1 MRDGRDVV
9 GVKVIVTIGPERMKP
24 ERIDTLTTTSG
35 GATISAALAAPGFL
49 RASATATV
57 NGLRLS
63 DMATIGFS
71 VQDIDASV
79 TSPSDFLP
87 FWRTAIASARRV
99 PLASQLT
106 FREDLSTTSVNVYHV
121 SFQNQR
127 EGSRIYGMLSV
138 PKAPG
143 RYPAILTVPGAGVR
157 PYFPNVQLA
166 AKGVVH
172 LVIGIHGIP
181 VDRDSLLYNE
191 LRATALAGY
200 AGFGI
205 EDRDKYYYKRV
216 IVGAVRAGDFLM
228 SLPQV
233 DSTRYAVQGGSQGGM
248 LAIAAAALDAR
259 VKAIG
264 VAHPAMAEHFA
275 YRRARAG
282 GWPHVF
288 ADTTQL
294 LAKPEITATLPYYD
308 TDNFARLVRVPGFYT
323 WGYNDVTV
331 PPTTSYAVYN
341 LIRAPKTLHIVKE
354 TGHVQTPD
362 QRARTDA
369 FLLRQL
375 GVPLR

>member
-1 MRDGRDVV
+1 M
-9 GVKVIVTIGPERMKP
+9 
-24 ERIDTLTTTSG
+24 
-35 GATISAALAAPGFL
+35 
-49 RASATATV
+49 
-57 NGLRLS
+57 
-63 DMATIGFS
+63 
-71 VQDIDASV
+71 
-79 TSPSDFLP
+79 
-87 FWRTAIASARRV
+87 

-106 FREDLSTTSVNVYHV
+106 FREDLSTTSVNEYHV

-127 EGSRIYGMLSV
+127 EGSRLYGMLSV
-138 PKAPG
+138 PNAPG
-143 RYPAILTVPGAGVR
+143 RYPAILTVPSAGVR

-172 LVIGIHGIP
+172 VAIGIHGIP
-181 VDRDSLLYNE
+181 VDRDSLLHNK

-200 AGFGI
+200 ALIGI
-205 EDRDKYYYKRV
+205 EDRDKYYCTRV

-233 DSTRYAVQGGSQGGM
+233 YSTRYAVQGGSQGGM
-248 LAIAAAALDAR
+248 LAISAAALDDR

-275 YRRARAG
+275 CRRGRVG

-288 ADTTQL
+288 ADTSRL
-294 LAKPEITATLPYYD
+294 LAEPEITATLPYYD
-308 TDNFARLVRVPGFYT
+308 TDDFARRVRVPGFYI

-331 PPTTSYAVYN
+331 PPTTSDAMYN
-341 LIRAPKTLHIVKE
+341 LITAYKTLHIVKA

-362 QRARTDA
+362 QHPRTDA

-375 GVPLR
+375 GVPPR